1 MYKFFILALLLS
13 TSGCGSSEKSASE
26 TKGIGACIS
35 SHIEQQ
41 CVTRRICRVVCG
53 GAAGG
58 AGAAAGGGVGASV
71 GVGVG
76 AAACSELCDLVPECT
91 SISVCDQYERTPY

>member
-1 MYKFFILALLLS
+1 MRNLLLVIF
-13 TSGCGSSEKSASE
+13 TGIAGCGGADRNSASE

-41 CVTRRICRVVCG
+41 CVTRRVCRVVCTAAG

-58 AGAAAGGGVGASV
+58 ASGGGLGAGV

-76 AAACSELCDLVPECT
+76 TQICSEMCDMVPECT
-91 SISVCDQYERTPY
+91 PISVCDQYERGGP